1 MSFSALESRINA
13 SVLKHLANAQATLGG
28 VAVQGI
34 FKRAYVESGA
44 GMGMASTAPTFRL
57 ASIDVPASP
66 VGLPLVIDGV
76 NYAIAAPEPD
86 GTGMTLLILERT
98 A

>member
-1 MSFSALESRINA
+1 MSFAALESRING

-28 VAVQGI
+28 LAVQGI
-34 FKRAYVESGA
+34 FKRAYVEVGT

-57 ASIDVPASP
+57 ASTGVPASP
-66 VGLPLVIDGV
+66 VGMPLVIDAV
-76 NYAIAAPEPD
+76 NYAIAASEPD

>member
-1 MSFSALESRINA
+1 MSFAALESRVNA
-13 SVLKHLANAQATLGG
+13 SVLKHLANAQATLDG

-34 FKRAYVESGA
+34 FKRAYIETGP
-44 GMGMASTAPTFRL
+44 GMGMASTTPTFRL
-57 ASIDVPASP
+57 SSSLVPAAP
-66 VGLPLVIDGV
+66 VGKPMVVSGV
-76 NYAIAAPEPD
+76 NYAIAALEPD